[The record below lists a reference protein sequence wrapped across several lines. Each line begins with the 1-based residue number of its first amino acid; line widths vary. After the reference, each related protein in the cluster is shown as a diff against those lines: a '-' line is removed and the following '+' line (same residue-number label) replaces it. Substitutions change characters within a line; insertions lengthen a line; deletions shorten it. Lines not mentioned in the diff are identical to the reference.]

1 MVSCHD
7 EDIKEINQYEYKI
20 SLGEVTIVEIDNR
33 IKYFN
38 YDKNQISVNLLN
50 SNSLRISPRIAGLS
64 QIEILY
70 DNNKYE
76 TVNIIVP
83 SDIYLIELFQLDIKV
98 NDYSISESIRKEIT
112 ENIYPPRFS
121 QFSFFEDSVFV
132 ITLFKEVGEDKIWG
146 RYHFDD
152 SKIEIDT
159 PEKKHSYEYILNYK
173 GRQGYNVFKEDMT
186 DFYKKKYPDIEIGV
200 VCLIYKIVKR
210 RLIG

>member
-1 MVSCHD
+1 MASCHD

-20 SLGEVTIVEIDNR
+20 SLGEPTIVEIDNR

-38 YDKNQISVNLLN
+38 YDKIQISANLLN

-70 DNNKYE
+70 DDNKYE
-76 TVNIIVP
+76 TVNVIVP

-132 ITLFKEVGEDKIWG
+132 ITLFKEVDEDEIWG

-152 SKIEIDT
+152 FKIEIDT
-159 PEKKHSYEYILNYK
+159 QDKKHSYEYILNNK
-173 GRQGYNVFKEDMT
+173 GTSR
-186 DFYKKKYPDIEIGV
+186 I
-200 VCLIYKIVKR
+200 
-210 RLIG
+210 